1 MKAITLFAGVLL
13 GTAPYVHAAEPDYS
27 SPYDTNPRCT
37 ERTVNSN
44 APECLVYSEGA
55 PRQTYPPPKQQP
67 TPPGTPTPPAA
78 ATPPASKPQ
87 APRPG
92 ASK

>member
-1 MKAITLFAGVLL
+1 MKAVVLVAGLI
-13 GTAPYVHAAEPDYS
+13 ASAAMPAYAADSDFS

-37 ERTVNSN
+37 ERNVDSS
-44 APECLVYSEGA
+44 APECITYTPGD
-55 PRQTYPPPKQQP
+55 PRQSYPPPQVKPP
-67 TPPGTPTPPAA
+67 TTPGTTPPAA
-78 ATPPASKPQ
+78 SPPASKPQ